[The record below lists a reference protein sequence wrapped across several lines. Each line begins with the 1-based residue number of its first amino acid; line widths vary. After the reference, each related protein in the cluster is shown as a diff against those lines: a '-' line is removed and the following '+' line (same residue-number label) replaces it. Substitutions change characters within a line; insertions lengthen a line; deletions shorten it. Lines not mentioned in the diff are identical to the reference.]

1 MENPRLI
8 DPSMKNYL
16 YNTLQNCHTT
26 RVQVYTTIFNV
37 VVFVV
42 FVVCVGL
49 ALYYCYKR
57 KLTPYEKHQ
66 KMLRE
71 QEIILSKIRYYQNE
85 RIGMNSGASTS
96 YITNLPAID
105 TPYQ

>member
-1 MENPRLI
+1 MDNPKLI
-8 DPSMKNYL
+8 DPSMKYYL

-37 VVFVV
+37 VVFVL
-42 FVVCVGL
+42 FVALVGG
-49 ALYYCYKR
+49 ALYYSYKR

-66 KMLRE
+66 KMIRE

-85 RIGMNSGASTS
+85 RVGMKSGATSS

-105 TPYQ
+105 TPY

>member
-1 MENPRLI
+1 MENPKLI
-8 DPSMKNYL
+8 DPSIKYYL

-37 VVFVV
+37 VVFVL
-42 FVVCVGL
+42 FVALVCG

-66 KMLRE
+66 KMIRE

-85 RIGMNSGASTS
+85 RVGMKSGATSS

-105 TPYQ
+105 TPY

>member
-1 MENPRLI
+1 MENPKLI
-8 DPSMKNYL
+8 DPGIKYYL
-16 YNTLQNCHTT
+16 HNTLQNCHST
-26 RVQVYTTIFNV
+26 RIKVYTTLFNV
-37 VVFVV
+37 AVLVFFII
-42 FVVCVGL
+42 FVGG

-57 KLTPYEKHQ
+57 KLTPQEKHE

-71 QEIILSKIRYYQNE
+71 QEIIMSKIRYYQNE
-85 RIGMNSGASTS
+85 RVGMNSGASSS

>member
-1 MENPRLI
+1 MDNPKLI
-8 DPSMKNYL
+8 DPSMKYYL
-16 YNTLQNCHTT
+16 YNTLQSCHTT

-37 VVFVV
+37 VVFVL
-42 FVVCVGL
+42 FIALVGG
-49 ALYYCYKR
+49 ALYYSYKR

-66 KMLRE
+66 KMIRE

-85 RIGMNSGASTS
+85 RVGMKSGATSS

-105 TPYQ
+105 TPY

>member
-1 MENPRLI
+1 MENPKLI
-8 DPSMKNYL
+8 DPTTKYYL

-37 VVFVV
+37 VVFIL
-42 FVVCVGL
+42 FLACVSGT
-49 ALYYCYKR
+49 LYYCYKR

-66 KMLRE
+66 KMIRE
-71 QEIILSKIRYYQNE
+71 QELILSKIRYYQNE
-85 RIGMNSGASTS
+85 RVGMKSGASSS

-105 TPYQ
+105 TP